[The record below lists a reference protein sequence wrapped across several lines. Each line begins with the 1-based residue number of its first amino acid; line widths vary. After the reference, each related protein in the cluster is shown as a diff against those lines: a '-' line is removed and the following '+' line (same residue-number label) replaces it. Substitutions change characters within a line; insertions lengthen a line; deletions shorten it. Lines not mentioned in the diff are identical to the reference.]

1 MEIGFLVS
9 SHLHG
14 QMSSF
19 ETSALNFNSM
29 SLSLLSNDKGIIWE
43 LGWRE
48 SVTFDASGV
57 EITMNPFFLGWKWR
71 PIGPFYS
78 VESKSFHSRQNRR
91 SGENFPPNE
100 TRKLLLLLYFF
111 VHTFSD
117 RSSRLLLN
125 TFSPSTG
132 FIVSA
137 AASPSCCCPFSC

>member
-1 MEIGFLVS
+1 MRMEIGFLVS

-57 EITMNPFFLGWKWR
+57 EITMNPFFSWLEMEADRTLLFGRIEK
-71 PIGPFYS
+71 F
-78 VESKSFHSRQNRR
+78 SFSSEQKKR
-91 SGENFPPNE
+91 
-100 TRKLLLLLYFF
+100 RKLSTERNQKIIIIVIFLRSHLL
-111 VHTFSD
+111 
-117 RSSRLLLN
+117 
-125 TFSPSTG
+125 G
-132 FIVSA
+132 
-137 AASPSCCCPFSC
+137 